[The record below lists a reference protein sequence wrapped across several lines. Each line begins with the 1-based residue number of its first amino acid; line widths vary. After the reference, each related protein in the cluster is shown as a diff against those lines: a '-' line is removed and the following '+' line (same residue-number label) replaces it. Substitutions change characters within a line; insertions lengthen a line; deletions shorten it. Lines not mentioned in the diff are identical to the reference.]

1 MICFCVLAAM
11 CGDGANDCGA
21 LKAAHAGISLSEA
34 ESSVA
39 SPFTSKEPNISCV
52 PRVIREGRA
61 ALVTSFGI
69 FKYMAAYSLTQ
80 FVTVMILYSID
91 SNLTDIEFLYIDLF
105 VITVFAFFFGRTE
118 AFDGPLVKQPP
129 ILSLISLSPIMSLL
143 MQLGVVITVQWGAF
157 YWVQQMP
164 WFEPYGSVAVD
175 EEHDS
180 KAGFENYALF
190 AVSSMQYIVLALVF
204 SKGAPYR
211 KSIFSNYGFLA
222 SLVFLTGFTLYLI
235 LDPAQ
240 WLRDRFELMMPPAM
254 DFRIM
259 MVMLVFVNTV
269 VAMFI
274 EYFII
279 DYLMFKKLQY
289 QFQNVDKSHKKH
301 LAVERSLQHNHLW
314 PPITKQVVTDIQ
326 PDISQKPLCSPATA
340 SIATVQLEMPHRE
353 VTLTPSVLLP
363 PKRRHHSDCSGD
375 DRVPVSRNATLP
387 RCGLSPET
395 AELNSISKPKMNMSV
410 PDVQ

>member
-1 MICFCVLAAM
+1 M

-118 AFDGPLVKQPP
+118 AFDGPLVKQRP
-129 ILSLISLSPIMSLL
+129 ILSLISLSPVLSLL
-143 MQLGVVITVQWGAF
+143 MQLAVVIMVQWAAF

-164 WFEPYGSVAVD
+164 WFEPYNSTAVD
-175 EEHDS
+175 EEDS
-180 KAGFENYALF
+180 SNACFENYALF
-190 AVSSMQYIVLALVF
+190 SVSSMQYIILALVF

-211 KSIFSNYGFLA
+211 KSICSNYGFLA

-240 WLRDRFELMMPPAM
+240 WLRERFELMVPPAM
-254 DFRIM
+254 DFRLM

-269 VAMFI
+269 VAVFI

-279 DYLMFKKLQY
+279 DYLIFKK
-289 QFQNVDKSHKKH
+289 FHFRFHSVDKSHKKY

-314 PPITKQVVTDIQ
+314 PPITKEIVTDIQ
-326 PDISQKPLCSPATA
+326 PDISQKLLCSPATA

-353 VTLTPSVLLP
+353 VTLNPSVLLP
-363 PKRRHHSDCSGD
+363 PKRRHYSDCSGD
-375 DRVPVSRNATLP
+375 DQVTVLRNATLP
-387 RCGLSPET
+387 RCGLNPET
-395 AELNSISKPKMNMSV
+395 ADMNSVSKPKMNLSV

>member
-1 MICFCVLAAM
+1 M

-21 LKAAHAGISLSEA
+21 LKAAHAGISLSDS

-39 SPFTSKEPNISCV
+39 SPFTSKEANISCV

-118 AFDGPLVKQPP
+118 AYDGPLVKKPP
-129 ILSLISLSPIMSLL
+129 IMSLISLSPILSLL
-143 MQLGVVITVQWGAF
+143 MQLTVVILVQWVSF

-164 WFEPYGSVAVD
+164 WFEPYNSTAED
-175 EEHDS
+175 AEDS
-180 KAGFENYALF
+180 SNACFENYALF
-190 AVSSMQYIVLALVF
+190 TVSSMQYIILALVF

-222 SLVFLTGFTLYLI
+222 SLVFLTGFTLYLT
-235 LDPAQ
+235 LDPAE
-240 WLRDRFELMMPPAM
+240 WLRESFELMVPPAL
-254 DFRIM
+254 DFRLI
-259 MVMLVFVNTV
+259 MVMLAFVNTV
-269 VAMFI
+269 LAVFI

-279 DYLMFKKLQY
+279 DYLMFRKLLHR
-289 QFQNVDKSHKKH
+289 FHNLDKSHRKF
-301 LAVERSLQHNHLW
+301 LALEQSLQHSQNW
-314 PPITKQVVTDIQ
+314 PPITDEVVTDV
-326 PDISQKPLCSPATA
+326 PSGLSQKQPRSPAAA
-340 SIATVQLEMPHRE
+340 SVSTLQKEGPHSEM
-353 VTLTPSVLLP
+353 TMA
-363 PKRRHHSDCSGD
+363 PKRRHYSDCSGD
-375 DRVPVSRNATLP
+375 HLAKVSRNVTLP
-387 RCGLSPET
+387 RCQT
-395 AELNSISKPKMNMSV
+395 ADANSISVPNMNRSV

>member
-1 MICFCVLAAM
+1 M

-39 SPFTSKEPNISCV
+39 SAFTSKEPNISCV

-118 AFDGPLVKQPP
+118 AFDGPLVKQAP
-129 ILSLISLSPIMSLL
+129 ILSLISLSPVLSLL
-143 MQLGVVITVQWGAF
+143 MQLAVVITVQWAAF

-164 WFEPYGSVAVD
+164 WFKPYNSTAVN
-175 EEHDS
+175 EENDCE
-180 KAGFENYALF
+180 GCYENYALF
-190 AVSSMQYIVLALVF
+190 AVSSMQYIILALVF

-211 KSIFSNYGFLA
+211 KSIFSNWGFLT

-235 LDPAQ
+235 LDPAE
-240 WLRDRFELMMPPAM
+240 WLRENFKLILPPTM
-254 DFRIM
+254 DFRLL
-259 MVMLVFVNTV
+259 MVMLVFVNAV

-279 DYLMFKKLQY
+279 DYLIFKKLRY
-289 QFQNVDKSHKKH
+289 RFHSVDKSHKKY
-301 LAVERSLQHNHLW
+301 LAVERFLKHSHQW
-314 PPITKQVVTDIQ
+314 PPITKEVVTDIQ
-326 PDISQKPLCSPATA
+326 PDISQKLLCSPATA
-340 SIATVQLEMPHRE
+340 SIATVQVEIPHRE
-353 VTLTPSVLLP
+353 VTVNPSVLLP
-363 PKRRHHSDCSGD
+363 PKRRHHSDSSD
-375 DRVPVSRNATLP
+375 DHQVTVFRNATLP
-387 RCGLSPET
+387 RCGLNPET
-395 AELNSISKPKMNMSV
+395 ADMNSVSKPKMNLSV
-410 PDVQ
+410 PDMQ

>member
-1 MICFCVLAAM
+1 MMFGERSSFKHFRWNAVLFCVLAAM

-39 SPFTSKEPNISCV
+39 SPFTSKEANISCV

-91 SNLTDIEFLYIDLF
+91 SNLTDIEYLYIDLF

-129 ILSLISLSPIMSLL
+129 ILSLISLSPILSLL
-143 MQLGVVITVQWGAF
+143 MQLAVVIMVQWASF

-164 WFEPYGSVAVD
+164 WFKPYNSTSASEEDDSVAC
-175 EEHDS
+175 
-180 KAGFENYALF
+180 FENYALF
-190 AVSSMQYIVLALVF
+190 TVSSMQYIILALVF

-222 SLVFLTGFTLYLI
+222 SLLFLTGFTLYLT

-240 WLRDRFELMMPPAM
+240 WLRDTFELMVPPSL
-254 DFRIM
+254 DFRLM
-259 MVMLVFVNTV
+259 MVVLALVNIVL
-269 VAMFI
+269 AAFI

-279 DYLMFKKLQY
+279 DYLVFSKLQR
-289 QFQNVDKSHKKH
+289 QFHSVDKSRKKF
-301 LAVERSLQHNHLW
+301 LAVEQSLQHDHLW
-314 PPITKQVVTDIQ
+314 PPITKVVVTDVPQ
-326 PDISQKPLCSPATA
+326 DMSRKPPCSPVAT
-340 SIATVQLEMPHRE
+340 SVSTVQSEIPYRQMM
-353 VTLTPSVLLP
+353 LP
-363 PKRRHHSDCSGD
+363 PVRQHSGD
-375 DRVPVSRNATLP
+375 HLVTALP
-387 RCGLSPET
+387 QCGLHPGAVS
-395 AELNSISKPKMNMSV
+395 APKINLSV
-410 PDVQ
+410 PDDQ